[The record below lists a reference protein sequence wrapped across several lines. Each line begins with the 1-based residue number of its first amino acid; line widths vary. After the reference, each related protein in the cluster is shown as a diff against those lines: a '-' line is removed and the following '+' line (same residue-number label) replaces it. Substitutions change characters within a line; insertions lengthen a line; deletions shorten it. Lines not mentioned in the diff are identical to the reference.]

1 MSCFIAKSKHIIQ
14 KIAHSTNFQENIIGK
29 SQDIIERL
37 YMRITNIECGIQVS
51 SPLFLF
57 DSSILCQKTKRTC
70 PDLLKFIHHLR
81 IPIFLEIRSPNFA
94 LSCSLYNNVPML
106 RHRNFIYDILNQFQ
120 IISKYY
126 SINIIDR
133 YIIILSL
140 NITVHGNW
148 IMLDIYLLHFTFEN
162 SFQKIGS
169 FYFVTK
175 TLIMRNTIDGIG
187 YCDST
192 KTYLFLLLFTFHL
205 NNISTFPI

>member
-57 DSSILCQKTKRTC
+57 GSSILCQKTKRTC
-70 PDLLKFIHHLR
+70 PELLKFIHHLR
-81 IPIFLEIRSPNFA
+81 ILIFLEIRSPNFA
-94 LSCSLYNNVPML
+94 LSCSLYNNVAML
-106 RHRNFIYDILNQFQ
+106 RHRNFIYDTLNQYQ

-133 YIIILSL
+133 YLKFK
-140 NITVHGNW
+140 
-148 IMLDIYLLHFTFEN
+148 YHFTWELDN
-162 SFQKIGS
+162 ARYI
-169 FYFVTK
+169 FVT
-175 TLIMRNTIDGIG
+175 
-187 YCDST
+187 
-192 KTYLFLLLFTFHL
+192 FH
-205 NNISTFPI
+205 I

>member
-57 DSSILCQKTKRTC
+57 GSSILCQKTKRTC
-70 PDLLKFIHHLR
+70 PELLKFIHHLR
-81 IPIFLEIRSPNFA
+81 ILIFLEIRSPNFA
-94 LSCSLYNNVPML
+94 LSCSLYNNVAML
-106 RHRNFIYDILNQFQ
+106 RHRNFIYDTLNQHQ

-126 SINIIDR
+126 SINIILHR

-140 NITVHGNW
+140 NIILHGT
-148 IMLDIYLLHFTFEN
+148 LDNARYI
-162 SFQKIGS
+162 
-169 FYFVTK
+169 FVT
-175 TLIMRNTIDGIG
+175 
-187 YCDST
+187 
-192 KTYLFLLLFTFHL
+192 FH
-205 NNISTFPI
+205 I